1 MLHKIDPI
9 SGIGLHLDRVLRQ
22 IQKRYLSAFAEK
34 DIEITIEQWVL
45 LHKIY
50 ECGDHAAQAD
60 IVRTD
65 FRNRATT
72 SRVISGL
79 ERKGYIRKDRFDGDR
94 KRFRLSLTPE
104 GRELVRQALPLAQEL
119 RVLAVEG
126 IDEGE
131 FRVFLR
137 VLEAIRSNYAG
148 EHDPT

>member
-1 MLHKIDPI
+1 VLHKIDPI
-9 SGIGLHLDRVLRQ
+9 SGIGLHLDLVLRQ
-22 IQKRYLSAFAEK
+22 IQKRYLSEFAEK

-50 ECGDHAAQAD
+50 ESGAYAAQAD

-79 ERKGYIRKDRFDGDR
+79 ERKGYILKDRFKGDR

-104 GRELVRQALPLAQEL
+104 GQDLVHRALPLAKEL
-119 RVLAVEG
+119 RILAVEG

-137 VLEAIRSNYAG
+137 VLEAIRRNYAG
-148 EHDPT
+148 ADDPT